1 MDAYGITTLQ
11 QSPQLFYNT
20 GTPRGPEWLTG
31 VNPLGSPYLP
41 CAENFRG
48 YLSFTL
54 PERKKGE
61 PFDSPLDC
69 FRLGLSDGM
78 FRLIGHIGD
87 AAVASAILVAGAHFD
102 FEALAR
108 IEGGGA
114 LLCDLERGRGDKAE
128 KKAEVKDSVGGVV
141 AGDCV
146 GHFRVSFVSMIRF
159 LTFN

>member
-1 MDAYGITTLQ
+1 MGPLT
-11 QSPQLFYNT
+11 SPAKNFY
-20 GTPRGPEWLTG
+20 
-31 VNPLGSPYLP
+31 V
-41 CAENFRG
+41 

-54 PERKKGE
+54 PERKKSE
-61 PFDSPLDC
+61 SCDSLLRLL
-69 FRLGLSDGM
+69 RLGLSDGVL
-78 FRLIGHIGD
+78 RLIGHIGD
-87 AAVASAILVAGAHFD
+87 VAVASAILVASAHFH

-108 IEGGGA
+108 IEGGSA
-114 LLCDLERGRGDKAE
+114 KLCDLERGRGDKAE

>member
-1 MDAYGITTLQ
+1 MVNGGLTLLGPLT
-11 QSPQLFYNT
+11 SPAKNFY
-20 GTPRGPEWLTG
+20 
-31 VNPLGSPYLP
+31 V
-41 CAENFRG
+41 

-54 PERKKGE
+54 PERKEGE
-61 PFDSPLDC
+61 PFDSPFDC

-78 FRLIGHIGD
+78 FRLIGNIRD
-87 AAVASAILVAGAHFD
+87 AAVASAILVASAHFH

-114 LLCDLERGRGDKAE
+114 LLCDLERGRGDKAQ